1 MSREEYIRHLL
12 HRYLESR
19 CTREELQEFLALLE
33 STGDAPYVAR
43 ALREYWDDLPPYFSL
58 DDTLSRES
66 KKWFDEI
73 YRRSVIREHQE
84 NGGAAAGRE
93 SGLTAPDAN
102 ATDSIPPGSP
112 IHASDHSE
120 QRSAMSGDPLSAS
133 TSMAESAGENI
144 RQEKT
149 ADQPGERSPT
159 LRLYKK
165 RGKRKPARGSQLAN
179 IAAILM
185 VAFGLALAWTLV
197 KPAEMEEA
205 TEVYITKSAGMGE
218 KVRFTLSDGTQVH
231 LNAESSLRYPAGYHE
246 ENRTVYLTGEAYFVV
261 AKNENS
267 PFLVRTENIT
277 TRVLGTSFNVR
288 SYPDEEEVVVAVESG
303 KVAVREANG
312 EPSLSEEIERVVLEA
327 GQWAGYNIQTLQFK
341 TATGDISEFV
351 AWNRGILLH
360 HDKEMSYV
368 ATQLERWY
376 GVEIT
381 FQSELLKKCVIRG
394 EYENET
400 LENVLNAISYALNIE
415 FRIDGRNVLLIGEG
429 CQ

>member
-1 MSREEYIRHLL
+1 
-12 HRYLESR
+12 
-19 CTREELQEFLALLE
+19 
-33 STGDAPYVAR
+33 
-43 ALREYWDDLPPYFSL
+43 
-58 DDTLSRES
+58 
-66 KKWFDEI
+66 
-73 YRRSVIREHQE
+73 
-84 NGGAAAGRE
+84 
-93 SGLTAPDAN
+93 
-102 ATDSIPPGSP
+102 
-112 IHASDHSE
+112 
-120 QRSAMSGDPLSAS
+120 
-133 TSMAESAGENI
+133 
-144 RQEKT
+144 
-149 ADQPGERSPT
+149 
-159 LRLYKK
+159 
-165 RGKRKPARGSQLAN
+165 
-179 IAAILM
+179 M